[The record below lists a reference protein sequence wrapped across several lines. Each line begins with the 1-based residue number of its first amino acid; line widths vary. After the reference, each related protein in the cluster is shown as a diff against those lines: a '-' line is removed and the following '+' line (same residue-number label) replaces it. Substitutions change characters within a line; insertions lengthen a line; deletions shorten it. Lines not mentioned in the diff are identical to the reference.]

1 MRIDLH
7 THTQNL
13 KSGDGSQRVIIPKNY
28 VKKMQNLDV
37 GICAITNH
45 NKFDLD
51 EYREVRQL
59 NEDLL
64 VFPGIELDIKM
75 TDGKNRQIIAVGN
88 PDKAAEFKEAYDSDS
103 SRQYNVFSMPYEE
116 FINVTKK
123 LGPDNVI
130 IIPHFYNKA
139 KGLSRKEKDKLEDD
153 LKNFVIILEPSNIT
167 SMGIIK

>member
-51 EYREVRQL
+51 EY
-59 NEDLL
+59 
-64 VFPGIELDIKM
+64 
-75 TDGKNRQIIAVGN
+75 
-88 PDKAAEFKEAYDSDS
+88 
-103 SRQYNVFSMPYEE
+103 
-116 FINVTKK
+116 
-123 LGPDNVI
+123 
-130 IIPHFYNKA
+130 
-139 KGLSRKEKDKLEDD
+139 
-153 LKNFVIILEPSNIT
+153 
-167 SMGIIK
+167 